1 MRSKHEYYFI
11 CAEIFKDLRAQAG
24 LSKAKMAQRMQVDE
38 RTYSRYEDGESMPT
52 LPAFLNLLD
61 QIDAP
66 VVNTVMRHLYPESFE
81 AGAATTQVRRALVE
95 YIQNTASDRAVRE
108 MAYLIHG
115 PHGSPLE
122 AQLQLF
128 TAIDHLPM
136 DSRLLIAKMAL
147 NMWEIENARDG
158 LINPEDAQ
166 PDMELLRAA
175 IIKAHMAVIDGRQNY
190 STATK

>member
-1 MRSKHEYYFI
+1 MRPKKEYNDL
-11 CAEIFKDLRAQAG
+11 CAEILQDLRRTAG
-24 LSKAKMAQRMQVDE
+24 LSKAKMALEMQVDE
-38 RTYSRYEDGESMPT
+38 RTYSRYEDGSSAPT

-66 VVNTVMRHLYPESFE
+66 VMNTIVRHLYPETFE
-81 AGAATTQVRRALVE
+81 SSAGAAQLRKVLSD
-95 YIQNTASDRAVRE
+95 YILTGASDRSIQE
-108 MAYLIHG
+108 MAYLIYG

-147 NMWEIENARDG
+147 NMWEIENARGG
-158 LINPEDAQ
+158 LINPENVQ

-175 IIKAHMAVIDGRQNY
+175 IIKAHMAVVEGRSNY
-190 STATK
+190 TTAE